1 MTSPRR
7 SEPVETSALILTF
20 VVLPPTALLLALW
33 ASTGSWFSGSR
44 RPEEPQ
50 PPERA
55 PEPEKTKKT
64 EKTEEPEER
73 TPEEAPMPEQ
83 DGTREGRGLRPRAE
97 RAARPRLQ
105 DDVRWMVSNS
115 RAVLGDALDTAL
127 DAAAGLLPFRTS
139 PGQGPEQRPEQGS
152 QQGPGPGP
160 RQGQGQGPAAP
171 APAPPPA
178 AAPAPVQPAAL
189 PPAPPPPE
197 LPSGR
202 RPAPEPGPQPAPEPP
217 RRPAPEPEPA
227 AGPGTVYRA
236 AAATAAA
243 RESDTLALGTGYRA
257 VVTAATWL
265 RPDGYVE
272 WDGALCRARWR
283 GPATAYPRPGDLVRV
298 TASPDTDPPL
308 LIASPLS

>member
-1 MTSPRR
+1 M
-7 SEPVETSALILTF
+7 ETSALILTF

-44 RPEEPQ
+44 RPEEPE
-50 PPERA
+50 PRHEAPATPEA
-55 PEPEKTKKT
+55 TSESASASESLS
-64 EKTEEPEER
+64 
-73 TPEEAPMPEQ
+73 EEAPMPEQ
-83 DGTREGRGLRPRAE
+83 DGTREGRGARPRTE
-97 RAARPRLQ
+97 RAAHPRLQ

-127 DAAAGLLPFRTS
+127 DAAAGLLPFRTAPTS
-139 PGQGPEQRPEQGS
+139 SGQEP
-152 QQGPGPGP
+152 
-160 RQGQGQGPAAP
+160 AP
-171 APAPPPA
+171 APAPGV
-178 AAPAPVQPAAL
+178 PAPGPPAAL
-189 PPAPPPPE
+189 PPAPRAPE
-197 LPSGR
+197 LPSGW
-202 RPAPEPGPQPAPEPP
+202 RPAPEPTPRPAPEPEP
-217 RRPAPEPEPA
+217 TPEPPPAPAPEPA

-298 TASPDTDPPL
+298 TAAPDTDPPL
-308 LIASPLS
+308 LIASPLH

>member
-1 MTSPRR
+1 M
-7 SEPVETSALILTF
+7 ETSALILTL
-20 VVLPPTALLLALW
+20 VVLPPTALLFALW

-44 RPEEPQ
+44 PEEPER
-50 PPERA
+50 PEQAPSSQR
-55 PEPEKTKKT
+55 PEPE
-64 EKTEEPEER
+64 EQS
-73 TPEEAPMPEQ
+73 PEEAPMPEQ
-83 DGTREGRGLRPRAE
+83 DGTREGRGVRARPE
-97 RAARPRLQ
+97 RAAHPRLQ
-105 DDVRWMVSNS
+105 DDVRWVVSNS

-127 DAAAGLLPFRTS
+127 DAAAGLLPFRTN
-139 PGQGPEQRPEQGS
+139 PGQGPAEPVPAPD
-152 QQGPGPGP
+152 PGP
-160 RQGQGQGPAAP
+160 
-171 APAPPPA
+171 
-178 AAPAPVQPAAL
+178 PAAL
-189 PPAPPPPE
+189 PPSPRAPE
-197 LPSGR
+197 LPSGW
-202 RPAPEPGPQPAPEPP
+202 RPAREPDPEPVPTPEP
-217 RRPAPEPEPA
+217 APEPA

-283 GPATAYPRPGDLVRV
+283 GPASAYPRPGDLVRV